1 MKKLVQFI
9 IHSKTATY
17 IAALLCA
24 CSWWLSLDFQSSWLL
39 SSIISLAYLAL
50 GLYLMRVDTRSYF
63 TISGK
68 STLAGTLFL
77 MGCSL
82 APQMGTNLTAME
94 HLALL
99 ALAGLLLL
107 QTYRRHDA
115 MGTYFMA
122 FSLIGTASLIT
133 PTILFG
139 APILLICCSLLKSLH
154 LRTGLASLFGILLPY
169 WVTTCVLFLTD
180 TPLPIDEFIH
190 SFLTP
195 PVASTSPQGDALFI
209 NGNALS
215 HEILQTL
222 WLLLL
227 TIPSIITT
235 FFSRNILKAR
245 TQLNLYFLTIVQL
258 LLAIIIIIF
267 PTLFMTMLPL
277 LLLICSILG
286 GTFFIRNYRG
296 ARIYLIVLM
305 IVWLFIIALSAWNNC
320 TIY

>member
-1 MKKLVQFI
+1 M
-9 IHSKTATY
+9 HT
-17 IAALLCA
+17 
-24 CSWWLSLDFQSSWLL
+24 
-39 SSIISLAYLAL
+39 
-50 GLYLMRVDTRSYF
+50 DTCSYF

-68 STLAGTLFL
+68 STLAGTLFM
-77 MGCSL
+77 MGCAL
-82 APQMGTNLTAME
+82 APQMATDLTVMK
-94 HLALL
+94 HFILL
-99 ALAGLLLL
+99 AMAGLLLL
-107 QTYRRHDA
+107 QTYRRNDA

-122 FSLIGTASLIT
+122 FSLIGAASLIT

-139 APILLICCSLLKSLH
+139 APILMICCSLLKSLH
-154 LRTGLASLFGILLPY
+154 PRTVLASLLGLLFPY

-180 TPLPIDEFIH
+180 TPLPIDEYIH

-195 PVASTSPQGDALFI
+195 AAASTSPQGDALFI
-209 NGNALS
+209 KGNALS

-277 LLLICSILG
+277 LLLISSILG

-296 ARIYLIVLM
+296 ARIYLIILI

>member
-1 MKKLVQFI
+1 MRKLIQFI
-9 IHSKTATY
+9 IHSKTTTY

-24 CSWWLSLDFQSSWLL
+24 CSWWFSIDFHSSWLL
-39 SSIISLAYLAL
+39 PSIISLAYLAL
-50 GLYLMRVDTRSYF
+50 GLYLMHTDTCSYF

-68 STLAGTLFL
+68 STLAGTLFM
-77 MGCSL
+77 MGCAL
-82 APQMGTNLTAME
+82 APQMATDLTVMK
-94 HLALL
+94 HFILL
-99 ALAGLLLL
+99 AMAGLLLL
-107 QTYRRHDA
+107 QTYRRNDA

-139 APILLICCSLLKSLH
+139 APILMICCSLLKSLH
-154 LRTGLASLFGILLPY
+154 LRTVLASLLGLLLPY

-195 PVASTSPQGDALFI
+195 AAASTSPQGDALFI
-209 NGNALS
+209 KGNALS

-296 ARIYLIVLM
+296 ARIYLIILM